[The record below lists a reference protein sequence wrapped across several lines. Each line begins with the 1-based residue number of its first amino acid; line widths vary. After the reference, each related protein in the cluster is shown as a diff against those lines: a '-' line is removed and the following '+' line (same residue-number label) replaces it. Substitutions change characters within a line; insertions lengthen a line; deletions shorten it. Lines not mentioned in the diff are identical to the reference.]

1 MRTTIDLPDKL
12 HRGSKILAAA
22 YGISMKSL
30 ITHLITVEL
39 NKYIAITDSDF
50 LVEIKDNDIKSLNSK
65 PDEKEKISKRL
76 INSEIKT
83 YDEIDLEVELK
94 KLFT

>member
-1 MRTTIDLPDKL
+1 MRTTIDLPNKL

>member
-1 MRTTIDLPDKL
+1 MRTTIDLPNKL

-50 LVEIKDNDIKSLNSK
+50 IVEIKDNDIKSLNSK
-65 PDEKEKISKRL
+65 PDEIKKISKRL

>member
-1 MRTTIDLPDKL
+1 MRTTIDLPNKL

-30 ITHLITVEL
+30 ITHLIAVEL

-50 LVEIKDNDIKSLNSK
+50 LVEIKDNDIKSLNNK

>member
-1 MRTTIDLPDKL
+1 MRTTIDLPNKL

-65 PDEKEKISKRL
+65 PDEIEKISKRL

>member
-1 MRTTIDLPDKL
+1 MRTTIDLPNKL

-50 LVEIKDNDIKSLNSK
+50 IVEIKDNDIKSLNSK
-65 PDEKEKISKRL
+65 PDEIEKISKRL

>member
-1 MRTTIDLPDKL
+1 MRTTIDLPNKL

-50 LVEIKDNDIKSLNSK
+50 LVEIKNNDIKSLNSK

>member
-1 MRTTIDLPDKL
+1 MRTTIDLPNKL

-30 ITHLITVEL
+30 ITHLIAVEQ